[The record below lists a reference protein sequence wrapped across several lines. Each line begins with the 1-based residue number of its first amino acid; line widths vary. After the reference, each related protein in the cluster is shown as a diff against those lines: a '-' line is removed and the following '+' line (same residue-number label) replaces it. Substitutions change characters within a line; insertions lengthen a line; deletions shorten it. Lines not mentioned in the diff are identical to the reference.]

1 MVKLRL
7 QAERA
12 PEANHPERKRRM
24 TEHARAHLNKICCA
38 IKDGVEECH
47 EKYCVIHVRKNV
59 QRLRSRVLD
68 AYKSPL
74 RATPGGLRRT
84 PQECVRATRPTAR
97 AAHQHTSQNTT
108 PSHGT

>member
-1 MVKLRL
+1 MGRGLVKLRL

-12 PEANHPERKRRM
+12 PEANHAERKRRM
-24 TEHARAHLNKICCA
+24 TEHARAQLNKICCA

-84 PQECVRATRPTAR
+84 PQECVHALPRHLTTA
-97 AAHQHTSQNTT
+97 HN
-108 PSHGT
+108 SHH

>member
-1 MVKLRL
+1 MGRGLVKLRL

-38 IKDGVEECH
+38 IKDSVEECH

-59 QRLRSRVLD
+59 QRLRSIWFGRL
-68 AYKSPL
+68 
-74 RATPGGLRRT
+74 
-84 PQECVRATRPTAR
+84 
-97 AAHQHTSQNTT
+97 
-108 PSHGT
+108 